1 MNNTYIFASNSNIIL
16 TFNKKTMKKLFLV
29 VGAASA
35 LFLASCTSKISSNS
49 KNSVPFP
56 GMTVTRADYKLSKDV
71 SAELEIKAWSSFG
84 GRLGGAK
91 AVGEQKNELRQG
103 FISGYYLDAESK
115 IAAYRLL
122 DANPNFDYLTN
133 IRISREFT
141 KKWMFFFTKYN
152 TKIKIVA
159 KGITLNTEK

>member
-16 TFNKKTMKKLFLV
+16 TFNKKTMKKLFLL

-71 SAELEIKAWSSFG
+71 SAELEVKAWSTFG
-84 GRLGGAK
+84 GRLSGAK

-103 FISGYYLDAESK
+103 FVSGYYLDLESR